1 VALIVKKLFI
11 LLHTLI
17 AFIFAMSV
25 NLTIEPIKQILNA
38 NHSNK
43 TDQFLPENIES
54 SSNVPQY
61 NIVLGKHLILII

>member
-1 VALIVKKLFI
+1 
-11 LLHTLI
+11 
-17 AFIFAMSV
+17 MSV

-43 TDQFLPENIES
+43 TDQILPENIES